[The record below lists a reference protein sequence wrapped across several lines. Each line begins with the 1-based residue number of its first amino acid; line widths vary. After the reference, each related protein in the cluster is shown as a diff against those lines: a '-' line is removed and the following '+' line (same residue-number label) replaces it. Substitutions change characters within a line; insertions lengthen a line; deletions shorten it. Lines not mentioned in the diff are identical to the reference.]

1 MGRVRTGN
9 AHLFILHLVVWLISL
24 SSNWSWA
31 GEIDATNIISD
42 NYRITKV
49 VANEDTYSATDPSL
63 NDHGHIAFLGRS
75 PGGPYN
81 DVYLYDGDKITNITS
96 GLKVYAEA
104 PIINNAGQ
112 IAFRGSDYSAQPQRT
127 DIYLYDAKG
136 LKNITADLDIIV
148 GSP

>member
-49 VANEDTYSATDPSL
+49 VANEDTYSDTDPSL
-63 NDHGHIAFLGRS
+63 NDHGQIAFLGVKMVRRWGC
-75 PGGPYN
+75 GG
-81 DVYLYDGDKITNITS
+81 
-96 GLKVYAEA
+96 
-104 PIINNAGQ
+104 
-112 IAFRGSDYSAQPQRT
+112 
-127 DIYLYDAKG
+127 
-136 LKNITADLDIIV
+136 
-148 GSP
+148 